1 MTRGRAQFHIIV
13 MNVSRDLSDCH
24 NKHFYLSLILII
36 DTYVFVGEF
45 PNRNEEL
52 KMVRFDGAQDGVGES
67 RGEGHRSAIVDQ
79 LETRRRA

>member
-1 MTRGRAQFHIIV
+1 MIRGRAQFHIIV

-45 PNRNEEL
+45 PKKCSNIIR
-52 KMVRFDGAQDGVGES
+52 VRFARQHKE
-67 RGEGHRSAIVDQ
+67 
-79 LETRRRA
+79 